1 MKPHFYLIPFLFF
14 LNLPVFAQPSDADI
28 RARLTDAN
36 TLSVKLVGTGTR
48 SWNDTFGN
56 WEWRRGAEVLKKS
69 TQYGGLKVILYGTAV
84 YQYTGAGKYAW
95 KQFYV
100 GQTKYEGLP
109 DPKESEIMAMIDADR
124 AKFFGYYY
132 GKIVELKEGPTLIP
146 EFNWETPM
154 RVVFK
159 MKVVSEQ
166 IASNTKLETVE
177 QLYEVRFYRDEVN
190 QPWQRMISSFDERKI
205 RSTRELNAEE
215 IRRMPTLA
223 LIEANHQITNR
234 MASLPEVAIPT
245 FKDANEAATFVYQQ
259 IREGSP
265 ASLEVVLRKMMA
277 SYHYQQGSTTLL
289 TGQGEETMRQ
299 AIERAY
305 KGTHKFKNQYCANP
319 VIDINRTRSSRN
331 RVYFL
336 GVVNNLSSQIAFE
349 LQGGKYV
356 DGVKTGQEWK
366 ITDIQVYLRDD
377 QEVRDFIE
385 SFTDWK
391 KLCPKDNG

>member
-1 MKPHFYLIPFLFF
+1 
-14 LNLPVFAQPSDADI
+14 
-28 RARLTDAN
+28 
-36 TLSVKLVGTGTR
+36 
-48 SWNDTFGN
+48 
-56 WEWRRGAEVLKKS
+56 
-69 TQYGGLKVILYGTAV
+69 
-84 YQYTGAGKYAW
+84 
-95 KQFYV
+95 
-100 GQTKYEGLP
+100 
-109 DPKESEIMAMIDADR
+109 MIDADR

-177 QLYEVRFYRDEVN
+177 QLYEVRFYRDELN
-190 QPWQRMISSFDERKI
+190 QPWQRMISSFGERNI

-223 LIEANHQITNR
+223 LIEANRQITNR
-234 MASLPEVAIPT
+234 MASLPEVTIPT

-259 IREGSP
+259 IREGSA

-277 SYHYQQGSTTLL
+277 SYYYQEGSTTLL
-289 TGQGEETMRQ
+289 TSQGEETMRRV
-299 AIERAY
+299 IEKAY

-319 VIDINRTRSSRN
+319 VIDVNRTRSSRN

-349 LQGGKYV
+349 LQGGKYI

-385 SFTDWK
+385 SFTDRK
-391 KLCPKDNG
+391 KLCPKDNE